1 VVQPGPKAA
10 LINEDTASDGDIFSY
25 QFRQWKIGPLIG
37 KRTWG
42 GVVGITEHGP
52 LLDGGNVF
60 VPEFA
65 SADER
70 GQWIIEGHGV
80 DPDIVVEQDPVAVL
94 EGRDPQLER
103 GVDELM
109 KQLPAAPGGLPPRPA
124 APNKAGGL

>member
-1 VVQPGPKAA
+1 
-10 LINEDTASDGDIFSY
+10 
-25 QFRQWKIGPLIG
+25 
-37 KRTWG
+37 
-42 GVVGITEHGP
+42 VVGITEHGP

-65 SADER
+65 SADEH
-70 GQWIIEGHGV
+70 GQWVIEGHGV

-103 GVDELM
+103 GVEELM
-109 KQLPAAPGGLPPRPA
+109 KQLPPTPTGLPQRPA